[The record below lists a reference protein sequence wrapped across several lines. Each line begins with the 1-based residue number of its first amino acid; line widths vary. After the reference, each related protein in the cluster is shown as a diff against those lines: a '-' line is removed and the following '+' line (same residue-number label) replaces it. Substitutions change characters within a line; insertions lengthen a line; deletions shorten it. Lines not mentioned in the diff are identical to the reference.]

1 MTKPLGWW
9 VVDDVVIRPIT
20 GDDDMEAQLDLGQ
33 RAFGVSSAGQLA
45 GWSYMAGLRAGQGL
59 FLGAFVGGVPA
70 GAAMIHDLRQWW
82 LGRAIPC
89 AGVASVKVAPEF
101 RGGGLGRRLMT
112 ALLDAVAERGYPL
125 SALYPATMP
134 IYRSLGWELAGGK
147 YEATIPA
154 RSLRT
159 LVAPDAAAA
168 FADDAGAGD
177 ESAASSA
184 GASPADAT
192 QIRRAGPDDAAE
204 VIAVI
209 GRAHQAARDAGP
221 LTWDEGPTR
230 QWLSRPDLYSY
241 LAADDGYAAY
251 RWDGA
256 GHGNLL
262 VERVHAVTPQSL
274 RALWSVIASH
284 SSVARTV
291 TALTA
296 PNDPF
301 WWLTTERD
309 ATITKRSMW
318 MLRVVD
324 APSAIAARGFPPAVS
339 VSVPLEV
346 RDRARPANSGRWQL
360 TVADGKGA
368 LVADGAVSSGRAA
381 VPLTVG
387 ARGLAALYAGTPV
400 ATLRLS
406 GLAAGGIPDDDAS
419 LDSAFAATAYMVDD
433 F

>member
-1 MTKPLGWW
+1 
-9 VVDDVVIRPIT
+9 VDDVVIRPLT
-20 GDDDMEAQLDLGQ
+20 ADDDMEAQLDLGQ
-33 RAFGVSSAGQLA
+33 RAFGIYSAGQRA
-45 GWSYMAGLRAGQGL
+45 GWSYVAGLRAGQGL
-59 FLGAFVGGVPA
+59 FLGAFVGGVPV
-70 GAAMIHDLRQWW
+70 GAAVIHDLRQWW

-89 AGVASVKVAPEF
+89 AGVASVKVAPEY
-101 RGGGLGRRLMT
+101 RGGGIGRRLMS
-112 ALLDAVAERGYPL
+112 ALLDAVADRGYPL

-134 IYRSLGWELAGGK
+134 IYRSLGWELAGGR

-159 LVAPDAAAA
+159 FVAPDAAAQVEGA
-168 FADDAGAGD
+168 LAGGAQDGGAQAGGAVVGRAH
-177 ESAASSA
+177 AAV
-184 GASPADAT
+184 PE
-192 QIRRAGPDDAAE
+192 IRRAGQDDAAE
-204 VIAVI
+204 VIDVI

-241 LAADDGYAAY
+241 LAGDDGFAAY
-251 RWDGA
+251 RWGADGHA
-256 GHGNLL
+256 NLL
-262 VERVHAVTPQSL
+262 VERVHAATPESL

-301 WWLTTERD
+301 WWLTAERD

-324 APSAIAARGFPPAVS
+324 GPAAIAARGFPTAVS
-339 VSVPLEV
+339 VSVPVEIH
-346 RDRARPANSGRWQL
+346 DRARPANSGHWQL

-368 LVADGAVSSGRAA
+368 LIENGAARPDPA

-400 ATLRLS
+400 AALRLS
-406 GLAAGGIPDDDAS
+406 GLASGGAPDDDAA
-419 LDSAFAATAYMVDD
+419 LDAAFAATPYMVDD

>member
-1 MTKPLGWW
+1 M
-9 VVDDVVIRPIT
+9 DDVVIRPLT
-20 GDDDMEAQLDLGQ
+20 VDDDMEAQLDLGQ
-33 RAFGVSSAGQLA
+33 RAFGIYSAGQRA
-45 GWSYMAGLRAGQGL
+45 GWSYVAGLRAGQGL

-82 LGRAIPC
+82 LGRVIPC
-89 AGVASVKVAPEF
+89 AGVASVKVAPEY
-101 RGGGLGRRLMT
+101 RGGGIGRRLMT
-112 ALLDAVAERGYPL
+112 ALLDAVADRGYPL

-159 LVAPDAAAA
+159 FVPPDAAAQA
-168 FADDAGAGD
+168 GGALARGAGAVGIGVGVGGAR
-177 ESAASSA
+177 AAA
-184 GASPADAT
+184 PE
-192 QIRRAGPDDAAE
+192 IRRAGQDDAAE

-221 LTWDEGPTR
+221 LTWDEGPAG
-230 QWLSRPDLYSY
+230 QWLSRRDLYSY
-241 LAADDGYAAY
+241 LAGDDGFAAY
-251 RWDGA
+251 RWSGE
-256 GHGNLL
+256 GHANLL
-262 VERVHAVTPQSL
+262 VERVHAATPESL
-274 RALWSVIASH
+274 RALWSVIASN

-301 WWLTTERD
+301 WWLTAERD

-324 APSAIAARGFPPAVS
+324 GPAAIAARGFPPAVS
-339 VSVPLEV
+339 VSVPVEIH
-346 RDRARPANSGRWQL
+346 DRARPANSGHWQL

-368 LVADGAVSSGRAA
+368 LTENGAVGSGEPSASA
-381 VPLTVG
+381 LPLTVG

-400 ATLRLS
+400 GTLRLS
-406 GLAAGGIPDDDAS
+406 GLAAGGGPDDDAA
-419 LDSAFAATAYMVDD
+419 LDAAFAATPYMVDD

>member
-1 MTKPLGWW
+1 
-9 VVDDVVIRPIT
+9 VDDVVIRPLT
-20 GDDDMEAQLDLGQ
+20 VDDDMEAQLDLGQ
-33 RAFGVSSAGQLA
+33 RAFGIYSAGQRA
-45 GWSYMAGLRAGQGL
+45 GWSYVATLRAGQGL

-89 AGVASVKVAPEF
+89 AGVASVKVAPEY
-101 RGGGLGRRLMT
+101 RGGGIGRRLMT
-112 ALLDAVAERGYPL
+112 ALLDAVADRGYPL

-168 FADDAGAGD
+168 FAGDAGAGHAGGGNAGGVGG
-177 ESAASSA
+177 AAT
-184 GASPADAT
+184 SPADAT

-256 GHGNLL
+256 GHANLL
-262 VERVHAVTPQSL
+262 VERVHAVTPESL

-339 VSVPLEV
+339 FSVPLEV
-346 RDRARPANSGRWQL
+346 RDQARPANSGRWQL

-368 LVADGAVSSGRAA
+368 LDADGAVSSVRAA
-381 VPLTVG
+381 APLTVG

-406 GLAAGGIPDDDAS
+406 GLAAGGTPDDDAS
-419 LDSAFAATAYMVDD
+419 LDAAFAATAYMVDD

>member
-1 MTKPLGWW
+1 VT
-9 VVDDVVIRPIT
+9 DVVIRAIT
-20 GDDDMEAQLDLGQ
+20 GDDDMAAQLDLGQ
-33 RAFGVSSAGQLA
+33 RAFGISSAGQRA
-45 GWSYMAGLRAGQGL
+45 SWSYIAGLRAGQGL
-59 FLGAFVGGVPA
+59 FLGAFAGDAPA
-70 GAAMIHDLRQWW
+70 GAAMIHDMRQWW
-82 LGRAIPC
+82 LGRAVPV
-89 AGVASVKVAPEF
+89 AGIASVKVAPEY
-101 RGGGLGRRLMT
+101 RGGGIGRRLMT
-112 ALLDAVAERGYPL
+112 AVLDSAAARGYPL

-147 YEATIPA
+147 YVATVPA

-159 LVAPDAAAA
+159 LVAPDLAAS
-168 FADDAGAGD
+168 AGD
-177 ESAASSA
+177 AD
-184 GASPADAT
+184 GVGGGRPAPAPA

-241 LAADDGYAAY
+241 LAGDDGYAAY
-251 RWDGA
+251 RWDA
-256 GHGNLL
+256 DGHANLL
-262 VERVHAVTPQSL
+262 VERVHAVTPESL

-301 WWLTTERD
+301 WWLTAERD
-309 ATITKRSMW
+309 ATISKRSMW

-324 APSAIAARGFPPAVS
+324 APAAIAARGFPPGVS
-339 VSVPLEV
+339 VRVPLAV
-346 RDRARPANSGRWQL
+346 HDQARPANAGRWQL

-368 LVADGAVSSGRAA
+368 LVSAGAVSKADVVTSPSASAARSGGVA
-381 VPLTVG
+381 VPLTIG
-387 ARGLAALYAGTPV
+387 ARGLAALYGGAPV
-400 ATLRLS
+400 GTLRLS
-406 GLAAGGIPDDDAS
+406 GLASGGTPDDDAA
-419 LDSAFAATAYMVDD
+419 LDAAFAATAYMVDD

>member
-112 ALLDAVAERGYPL
+112 ALLDEVAERGYPL

-159 LVAPDAAAA
+159 LVVPDAAAA

-339 VSVPLEV
+339 VSVPFEV

-387 ARGLAALYAGTPV
+387 TRGLAALYAGTPV

-406 GLAAGGIPDDDAS
+406 GLAAGGTPDDDAS
-419 LDSAFAATAYMVDD
+419 LDAAFAATAYMVDD